1 MIGTGTKIYQ
11 FEWESETC
19 PCDIEMD
26 LPKGF
31 ELRGTKNSDG
41 LFESPPS
48 LHITED
54 IEAGEYSVRGGIV
67 DVYSYANEYPYRLEF
82 FDTKIENLI

>member
-54 IEAGEYSVRGGIV
+54 IEAGEYSLPFVLV
-67 DVYSYANEYPYRLEF
+67 DKNGFRSDNPTFA
-82 FDTKIENLI
+82 DTNAE